1 MKTYKQIGT
10 EIGIILG
17 TDNPFVKEGTRSW
30 VYYTAL
36 SGFYKDLGYYS
47 ITVYEMTNRTK
58 KIEVIWT
65 TERSKEIGDLVK
77 AIAGD
82 EPVEIS
88 VKRPAEYDVVI
99 I

>member
-17 TDNPFVKEGTRSW
+17 TDTPFVKEGTSSW

-36 SGFYKDLGYYS
+36 SGFDVDLGYYS
-47 ITVYEMTNRTK
+47 ITVYEMTNGTK
-58 KIEVIWT
+58 KIEVIFT
-65 TERSKEIGDLVK
+65 TERSEEIGDLVK